1 MIVQT
6 DWFSILPFLIAIPI
20 AIKTKQVLPGL
31 FAGLLAGSFLLQPTL
46 AGGLETLISFLVKGL
61 IDENNIKILLFL
73 YAFSGLVG
81 MIKISGGIRGFVE
94 EASVRIQ
101 NKRQALLLTYLST
114 VGTFSAPSFRFV
126 TIAPIMRALLKKV
139 KMSTQELGFV
149 IETTATPIIVLIP
162 IATAFVGYMTS
173 IVDIAVSNENIDA
186 DPYDLFLRSIPF
198 NFFSFVMIFLGVY
211 LSFFHHSKS
220 TQDSDP
226 EKIGKSGDDEDDWH
240 TCDPAVGRDL
250 PEKPWNLLVPLAL
263 VVVLTLI
270 FTWWDGYKKA
280 GGFAAAFIKAD
291 VMDAMLIALVFTV
304 LFTFLFFR
312 FQKTKTSD
320 LLNSFVIG
328 GNDLMSVIV
337 LLAVVWGLSSVTEEL
352 GFSAFVTRYSSWI
365 PPSIVVPLLFL
376 FGAAISY
383 FIGSAWGT
391 WGILMPLGISMA
403 AASGIYLPLVIG
415 AVFAS
420 GTFGAFA
427 SPLSDDTNTI
437 ARILNLSVI
446 EYARYKLKPAL
457 IAAGITAAL
466 YAGTVFFF

>member
-6 DWFSILPFLIAIPI
+6 DWFSILPFLVAIPI

-198 NFFSFVMIFLGVY
+198 NFFSFVMILLGVY